1 MLIKRL
7 VIKNFRSYYGEKV
20 FEFQRGL
27 NLILGAN
34 GDGKTTFYD
43 ALEFVLTDKDHES
56 TSISLSSC
64 VSAKMLAKLSPGATE
79 QVKVVLEMVGNG
91 HHNYILE
98 HSFNVTKS
106 DDGEPKFEKHLHCGY
121 ITLGNGTR
129 KQTSVHQLLHGEA
142 LFPAMIK
149 KYSLFKGE
157 RALNIFEDKSTLKNL
172 IDLFSDIKDLG
183 PYNEFLSFA
192 EESSNNAVIAAQ
204 KKNKQTNQK
213 ANALLKEQEELERKL
228 KDNYDRLEDLRN
240 IYSDNNDKINSIESD
255 IDTIGLVHDMQ
266 EAIISLQNEVVNLR
280 ANLNE
285 NYSFYLLD
293 KLWILDGFAPVLDEF
308 ADKMARYSNQKVS
321 LETIEKENYLRKKIH
336 REEEAKSIEK
346 IKDKLSKLPWYIP
359 DVKTMETM
367 LSEERCLVCGTEAKK
382 GSPAYNHIAEHLKEA
397 LDYLSGENKKKSI
410 KEENYVPLFHLKNI
424 EFIHQM
430 SIELNNYGI
439 RIAEISDDMEKLQK
453 ENAGIYEK
461 IQSKQGIIDSKQS
474 EIAKILAQSGSG
486 KDIGD
491 MANNWTNIKHWFKSK
506 EDAGTEIQKL
516 TSFTIPGLKASQK
529 KNMEEY
535 KKCLGTGSAQEFLK
549 IHQFFNALTAALNNA
564 EESTLEDL
572 MHQLADSANRYLD
585 MLNVDDF
592 TGTVHIYKDIR
603 DNSIKVSLVDKTGK
617 IIDNPNTSLNT
628 TMHLSVLFAISELTK
643 DNLDNEYPMILDA
656 PTSSFD
662 EGKDKTF
669 YQVMNARLNKQCIIV
684 TKSYLYKDEESD
696 TFLVD
701 QKSLD
706 RLFAIHRIP
715 VYRIEKKAGF
725 DKKDLSSIE
734 TVVTPLY

>member
-43 ALEFVLTDKDHES
+43 ALDFVLTDKDHES
-56 TSISLSSC
+56 ASVSLSSC
-64 VSAKMLAKLSPGATE
+64 VSAKMLANLSVGE
-79 QVKVVLEMVGNG
+79 VGQVKVVLEMVGNG

-98 HSFNVTKS
+98 HSFCVTRNEN
-106 DDGEPKFEKHLHCGY
+106 DDLKIDKHLHCGY
-121 ITLGNGTR
+121 TTLGNGTR

-157 RALNIFEDKSTLKNL
+157 KALNIFEDKSTLKNL

-183 PYNEFLSFA
+183 PYKEFLSFA
-192 EESSNNAVIAAQ
+192 EESSNNAVVAAQ
-204 KKNKQTNQK
+204 KKNKQSSQK
-213 ANALLKEQEELERKL
+213 ANSLLREQEELDRKL
-228 KDNYDRLEDLRN
+228 KAYYTRLDELRST
-240 IYSDNNDKINSIESD
+240 YSDNNNKINNIESD
-255 IDTIGLVHDMQ
+255 INTIELVHNMQ
-266 EAIISLQNEVVNLR
+266 EAISSLQNDVVRLR
-280 ANLNE
+280 SDLNE

-293 KLWILDGFAPVLDEF
+293 NLWILDGFSPILNEF
-308 ADKMARYSNQKVS
+308 AEKMTNFSNQKVGLES
-321 LETIEKENYLRKKIH
+321 LEKERFLRSKIQK
-336 REEEAKSIEK
+336 EEEAKSIEK

-359 DVKTMETM
+359 DVNTMKSM
-367 LSEERCLVCGTEAKK
+367 LAQERCLVCGTVAKK
-382 GSPAYNHIAEHLKEA
+382 GSDAYNHIAEHLKEA
-397 LDYLSGENKKKSI
+397 LDYIAGESKTEAA
-410 KEENYVPLFHLKNI
+410 KEEKYVPVFHLKNI
-424 EFIHQM
+424 ELIHQM
-430 SIELNNYGI
+430 SIELFNYGI
-439 RIAEISDDMEKLQK
+439 RIAEISHNIEKLQK
-453 ENAGIYEK
+453 HNDAVYTD
-461 IQSKQGIIDSKQS
+461 IQSKLGVIDSKKS

-491 MANNWTNIKHWFKSK
+491 MADNWTNIKHWFQCK
-506 EDAGTEIQKL
+506 EDAGSEIQKL
-516 TSFTIPGLKASQK
+516 TTKTIPDLKASIK
-529 KNMEEY
+529 KNTEDY
-535 KKCLGTGSAQEFLK
+535 RKCLGTGSAQEFLS
-549 IHQFFNALTAALNNA
+549 INQFFTTFTAALNQA
-564 EESTLEDL
+564 EESTLDEF
-572 MHQLADSANRYLD
+572 MQQLAETANRYLD
-585 MLNVDDF
+585 MLNIDDF

-603 DNSIKVSLVDKTGK
+603 DNSVKVSLVDKTGK
-617 IIDNPNTSLNT
+617 IIDNPNTSLDT

-669 YQVMNARLNKQCIIV
+669 YQVMNERLNKQCIIV
-684 TKSYLYKDEESD
+684 TKSYLYKDEATD

-706 RLFAIHRIP
+706 RLLAVQRIP

-734 TVVTPLY
+734 TLVTPLY